1 MWCPNCKTEYRK
13 GITVCADCGTELV
26 EGTEDDFVVINLCEI
41 KDDETANRLIEYL
54 RYSGIDGVQKK
65 ENNGVYTIT
74 VPERN
79 SKQAEK
85 LLSGFMIAL
94 NEDKEN
100 KQEDSDIID
109 GDNEDDA
116 DETPK
121 ETLFKASKEYTKKAD
136 EYKDAKFSGLS
147 FVIFGIAGI
156 SYLLLC
162 KFNILPISYSD
173 IIFICLVCMF
183 AAFIIGGI
191 ISVVKSGK
199 IKSQISEEEILTE
212 EIKLWLD
219 ENITRSVIEEWK
231 DADVSEVENDLII
244 SSRIRERLVKNYPE
258 IDVSYLEM
266 IADEYYNDKFVD

>member
-13 GITVCADCGTELV
+13 GITVCADCGAELV
-26 EGTEDDFVVINLCEI
+26 EGTEDDFVVVNLCEI
-41 KDDETANRLIEYL
+41 KDNETANRLIEYL
-54 RYSGIDGVQKK
+54 KYSGLDRAEKK
-65 ENNGVYTIT
+65 ENNGIYIIT

-85 LLSGFMIAL
+85 LLNGFMIAL

-100 KQEDSDIID
+100 KQEDSDITD
-109 GDNEDDA
+109 GDNESDR

-121 ETLFKASKEYTKKAD
+121 ETLFKTSKEYTKKAD

-162 KFNILPISYSD
+162 KFNVLPISYND

-183 AAFIIGGI
+183 AAFIIGGV

-199 IKSQISEEEILTE
+199 IKSQISEEELLTE
-212 EIKLWLD
+212 KIKLWLD
-219 ENITRSVIEEWK
+219 ENITKSIIEEWK
-231 DADVSEVENDLII
+231 DTEVSEVENDLII
-244 SSRIRERLVKNYPE
+244 SSRIRERLVQNYPE
-258 IDVSYLEM
+258 VDVSYLEM